1 MEELRRKVRERLAR
15 AEKVRRRGEEGE
27 RVRRRRRGEGGAG
40 QLAILGD
47 LVERRKEPDAGGRV
61 NLGLRVDEME
71 LREEIVRREKRMEDR
86 ERVRQASVR
95 VRQCAP
101 IQLENLSVISGEEV
115 QVQVRGRS
123 CRRGSTARS
132 SPTQQQLATI
142 HEPDHEV
149 VGREEEPEVVIRVTN
164 LCEQ

>member
-47 LVERRKEPDAGGRV
+47 LVERREEPDCGGRV

-101 IQLENLSVISGEEV
+101 IQLENLSISGEEV

-149 VGREEEPEVVIRVTN
+149 VGREEEPEVVIRVTD

>member
-27 RVRRRRRGEGGAG
+27 RVRRRRGEGGAG

-47 LVERRKEPDAGGRV
+47 LVERREEPDGGGRV

-101 IQLENLSVISGEEV
+101 IQLENLSISGEEV

-149 VGREEEPEVVIRVTN
+149 VGREEEPEVVIRVTD